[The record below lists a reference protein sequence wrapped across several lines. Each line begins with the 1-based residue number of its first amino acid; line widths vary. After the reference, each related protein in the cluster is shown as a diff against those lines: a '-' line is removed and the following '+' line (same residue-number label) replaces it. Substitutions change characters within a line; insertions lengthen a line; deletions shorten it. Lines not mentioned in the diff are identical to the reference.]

1 MSSATSRSVLEFRGD
16 SEAGTRCGWSS
27 TQPRSIFKTRSYG
40 AERMRQKLLVVA
52 TGGLVKVITPLML
65 MVFVS

>member
-1 MSSATSRSVLEFRGD
+1 MVSQLGGARLLTSRL
-16 SEAGTRCGWSS
+16 AGTLAPPARDLEADAVVC
-27 TQPRSIFKTRSYG
+27 FCSYG
-40 AERMRQKLLVVA
+40 AERMRQKLLVVV